1 MQKNKLKKIAKE
13 VISSEIKSLQKLRS
27 SIDRNFNKVVEAITS
42 CKKGKIILSGV
53 GKSGI
58 IAKKISSTLSS
69 VGAPSFFVD
78 ASSCSHGDLGQI
90 CSNDVLILISNSGE
104 SAELKNI
111 IQHANRN
118 KDIILVGIVSKKNSL
133 LYKNSDIKILL
144 PEVKEA
150 GPGNIVPTSSTVM
163 QLAIGD
169 AIAISTMKQK
179 NFGEKEF
186 KKFHPSGSIG
196 AKLKTVED
204 LMLKGK
210 KIPLINENTKMRVAL
225 KIITKKKLGVLIV
238 ENNSKK
244 TNGIITDGQ
253 IRRVSEKKGNLDNLK
268 VKDVMTK
275 NPISVDKE
283 VLAAKALSLMN
294 SKRITSDIEV
304 GYIAIANAMSGIS
317 AGIRRLDAS
326 VGGIGG
332 CPYAPGATG
341 NVCTEDL
348 VHALIFDGYQCAV
361 DLDGLIAVSCD
372 LQALLADPL
381 PGLVHLAG
389 SKATMHPMP
398 DELKSRLG
406 LVF

>member
-1 MQKNKLKKIAKE
+1 MKKNKFKKLAKE
-13 VISSEIKSLQKLRS
+13 VIETEIKSLKKLKA
-27 SIDRNFNKVVEAITS
+27 SIDSSFHKVIETIIN

-69 VGAPSFFVD
+69 VGTPSFFVD

-90 CSNDVLILISNSGE
+90 SSNDVLILISNSGE
-104 SAELKNI
+104 SSELKNI
-111 IQHANRN
+111 IQYANRN
-118 KDIILVGIVSKKNSL
+118 KNITLIGIVSKKNSL

-150 GPGNIVPTSSTVM
+150 GPGNIVPTSSTIM

-179 NFGEKEF
+179 KFGEKEF

-210 KIPLINENTKMRVAL
+210 KIPFINENTRMRTAL

-238 ENNSKK
+238 QNNSKK
-244 TNGIITDGQ
+244 TSGIITDGQ
-253 IRRVSEKKGNLDNLK
+253 IRRINEKKGNLDNLK
-268 VKDVMTK
+268 VKNVMTK

-294 SKRITSDIEV
+294 SKRITS
-304 GYIAIANAMSGIS
+304 
-317 AGIRRLDAS
+317 L
-326 VGGIGG
+326 
-332 CPYAPGATG
+332 C
-341 NVCTEDL
+341 
-348 VHALIFDGYQCAV
+348 VH
-361 DLDGLIAVSCD
+361 
-372 LQALLADPL
+372 
-381 PGLVHLAG
+381 
-389 SKATMHPMP
+389 KN
-398 DELKSRLG
+398 KSRNKTVGVIHIHNILENNIQ
-406 LVF
+406 

>member
-1 MQKNKLKKIAKE
+1 MNKNKFKKIAKE
-13 VISSEIKSLQKLRS
+13 VISSEINSLKKLKT
-27 SIDRNFNKVVEAITS
+27 SIDKNFHKAIETIIN

-58 IAKKISSTLSS
+58 IARKISSTLSS
-69 VGAPSFFVD
+69 VGTPSFFVD

-90 CSNDVLILISNSGE
+90 SSNDVLILISNSGE

-118 KDIILVGIVSKKNSL
+118 KNITLIGIVSKKNSL
-133 LYKNSDIKILL
+133 LHKNSDIKILL

-179 NFGEKEF
+179 KFGEKEF

-210 KIPLINENTKMRVAL
+210 KIPFINENIKMRTAL

-238 ENNSKK
+238 QNNSKK

-253 IRRVSEKKGNLDNLK
+253 IRRVSERKGNLDNLK
-268 VKDVMTK
+268 VKNVMTK
-275 NPISVDKE
+275 NPISVNQE
-283 VLAAKALSLMN
+283 VLAVKALSMMN
-294 SKRITSDIEV
+294 LNRITSLCVHKNKSKNKTV
-304 GYIAIANAMSGIS
+304 GIIHIHNILENN
-317 AGIRRLDAS
+317 I
-326 VGGIGG
+326 
-332 CPYAPGATG
+332 
-341 NVCTEDL
+341 
-348 VHALIFDGYQCAV
+348 Q
-361 DLDGLIAVSCD
+361 
-372 LQALLADPL
+372 
-381 PGLVHLAG
+381 
-389 SKATMHPMP
+389 
-398 DELKSRLG
+398 
-406 LVF
+406 